1 MLRDERPLR
10 VLFLD
15 LNSYFASVEQQEHP
29 ELRGK
34 PIAVCPVMADTSFVI
49 AASYE
54 AKKFGVKTGTMI
66 GDAKVMCPGLL
77 LIDASH
83 TIYVSYHNRIVEVAE
98 SVLPVDKVCSVDEM
112 RFKLIG
118 DERQPE
124 HAIELAHKMKAA
136 IRERVG
142 ECLTSSIGIAPNAF
156 LAKVATDM
164 QKPDGLVVLKAED
177 LPFRLHEL
185 KLTEFAGI
193 NKKMQVRL
201 NASGIFTAEQMCAA
215 TRQELAAAFGSVVGD
230 RWWFLLRGYEV
241 DQESGSRKSL
251 SHSHVLPPKHRTDE
265 GCREVLLRLMHKAA
279 QRLRSE
285 NLWTRSMDVHVGGFK
300 KSWTIRLRLP
310 PTQDSVTMTEY
321 LVEAWEKRD
330 YVSPRMV
337 GVTFHDL
344 MTEDAVTPSLFDASV
359 QRGRFSQA
367 VDKVNVKFGKN
378 KVHLAAME
386 HAQTSAP
393 ERIAF
398 NKTWLFSE
406 GKGDNELPD
415 FGVDDKPLEM
425 TRSKEDAD
433 GDVEEFGDL

>member
-83 TIYVSYHNRIVEVAE
+83 TIYVSYHNRILEVVET
-98 SVLPVDKVCSVDEM
+98 VLPVDKVSSIDEM
-112 RFKLIG
+112 YFRLIG
-118 DERQPE
+118 EEREPAN
-124 HAIELAHKMKAA
+124 AIALAKK
-136 IRERVG
+136 IKDVLRDKVG
-142 ECLTSSIGIAPNAF
+142 ECMTASIGIAPNVF
-156 LAKVATDM
+156 LAKVGTDM
-164 QKPDGLVVLKAED
+164 QKPDGLVVLQAED
-177 LPFRLHEL
+177 LPHKLHVL
-185 KLTEFAGI
+185 KLTDFAGI
-193 NKKMQVRL
+193 NKRMEVRL
-201 NASGIFTAEQMCAA
+201 NAAGIFTAEQMCSA
-215 TRQELAAAFGSVVGD
+215 TRPELAKAFGSVVGD

-241 DQESGSRKSL
+241 DLENRTRRSL

-265 GCREVLLRLMHKAA
+265 GCREVLLRLMLKAA

-285 NLWTRSMDVHVGGFK
+285 NLWACGMDVHVGGFK
-300 KSWTIRLRLP
+300 KSWTSRLRLP

-321 LVEAWEKRD
+321 LLEAWESRD
-330 YVSPRMV
+330 YDSPKMV
-337 GVTFHDL
+337 GVTFHEL
-344 MTEDAVTPSLFDASV
+344 KTVEMVTPSLFDASV
-359 QRGRFSQA
+359 QRGQFSQA
-367 VDKVNVKFGKN
+367 VDKVNNKFGKN

-386 HAQTSAP
+386 HAQDSAP

-406 GKGDNELPD
+406 GKGDNIVEEIGEGD
-415 FGVDDKPLEM
+415 APLQM
-425 TRSKEDAD
+425 TRE
-433 GDVEEFGDL
+433 ENEFGDFKFDDEA

>member
-112 RFKLIG
+112 RFRLIG
-118 DERQPE
+118 EEREPAR
-124 HAIELAHKMKAA
+124 AIELAHKMKKA
-136 IRERVG
+136 IHDKVG

-156 LAKVATDM
+156 LAKVASDM
-164 QKPDGLVVLKAED
+164 QKPDGLVLLEAHD
-177 LPFRLHEL
+177 LPTKLHDL
-185 KLTEFAGI
+185 KLTDFAGI
-193 NKKMQVRL
+193 NKRMQVRL
-201 NASGIFTAEQMCAA
+201 NAAGIFSAEQMCAA
-215 TRQELAAAFGSVVGD
+215 GRQELAAAFGSVVGD

-241 DQESGSRKSL
+241 EHQERGRRSL
-251 SHSHVLPPKHRTDE
+251 SHSHVLPPKHRTEE

-279 QRLRSE
+279 QRLRGE
-285 NLWTRSMDVHVGGFK
+285 NLWTKGMDVHVGGFK
-300 KSWTIRLRLP
+300 KSWTVRLRLP

-321 LVEAWEKRD
+321 LLEAWEKRD
-330 YVSPRMV
+330 FLSPRMV
-337 GVTFHDL
+337 AVTFHDL
-344 MTEDAVTPSLFDASV
+344 MTEEAVTPSLFDTSM
-359 QRGRFSQA
+359 QRGHFSQA
-367 VDKVNVKFGKN
+367 MDKLNTKFGKN

-386 HAQTSAP
+386 HAQNAAP

-406 GKGDNELPD
+406 GKGDNELVDLGEGDEVLQMTAEENEYGD
-415 FGVDDKPLEM
+415 FEW
-425 TRSKEDAD
+425 
-433 GDVEEFGDL
+433 GD

>member
-34 PIAVCPVMADTSFVI
+34 PIAVVPVMADTSFVI

-54 AKKFGVKTGTMI
+54 AKKFGIKTGTQI
-66 GDAKVMCPGLL
+66 GDAKVMCPDLL
-77 LIDASH
+77 LIDADH
-83 TIYVSYHNRIVEVAE
+83 THYVAYHDKIVNVAE
-98 SVLPVDKVCSVDEM
+98 SVLPVAKVCSIDEM
-112 RFKLIG
+112 YFRLIG
-118 DERQPE
+118 EERLPE
-124 HAIELAHKMKAA
+124 KAVELATRMKKA
-136 IRERVG
+136 IREKVG
-142 ECLTSSIGIAPNAF
+142 ECLTSSIGIAPNTF
-156 LAKVATDM
+156 LAKVASDM
-164 QKPDGLVVLKAED
+164 QKPDGLTVLQATD
-177 LPFRLHEL
+177 LPERLHDL
-185 KLTEFAGI
+185 KLTDFAGI
-193 NKKMQVRL
+193 NKRMQVRL
-201 NASGIFTAEQMCAA
+201 NAAGIFTSEQMCAA
-215 TRQELAAAFGSVVGD
+215 SRQELAAAFGSVVGD

-241 DQESGSRKSL
+241 EHETKNRKSL
-251 SHSHVLPPKHRTDE
+251 SHSHVLPPRDRTDE

-279 QRLRSE
+279 ARLRSE

-300 KSWTIRLRLP
+300 KSWTARLRLP

-321 LVEAWEKRD
+321 LLEAWERRD
-330 YVSPRMV
+330 FLSPRMV

-344 MTEDAVTPSLFDASV
+344 MAEDSVTPSLFDASV

-367 VDKVNVKFGKN
+367 VDKINMKFGKN

-386 HAQTSAP
+386 HAQNSAP

-406 GKGDNELPD
+406 GKGDNEIEDIGGDEL
-415 FGVDDKPLEM
+415 VEM
-425 TRSKEDAD
+425 TRAM
-433 GDVEEFGDL
+433 EEYGF